1 MPENEVPRAE
11 PEIIPPGHPGQR
23 SMRDDFDVHGTQ
35 RIYVTRLGPLDVIV
49 LALLIAF
56 VAALTLIVL
65 LGAVLFWI
73 PAVVL
78 LVAAAVVSKLLRRSS
93 AEVGLA
99 RPSAQTT
106 DAARDERAPTGCTQG
121 QGKRN

>member
-1 MPENEVPRAE
+1 MPEHEAPRAE
-11 PEIIPPGHPGQR
+11 PEIIPPGHPDRR

-49 LALLIAF
+49 LGLLIALI
-56 VAALTLIVL
+56 AAFTVILL

-78 LVAAAVVSKLLRRSS
+78 LVAAAVVSKTAASKFGRSRAGATFGRDDRR
-93 AEVGLA
+93 
-99 RPSAQTT
+99 RT
-106 DAARDERAPTGCTQG
+106 
-121 QGKRN
+121 